1 MASYRKRGDK
11 WRAEVYKNNVR
22 DSQTFDTKREA
33 VEWATRRESELAA
46 AKSGKVIRKTLAFVM
61 QRYADE
67 ISPGKDGGDWEVKR
81 IVAFLRDER
90 TLASGVMQDI
100 NATDLA
106 ELRDRRLKR
115 VKPASVLREIAL
127 WRAIWTQ
134 ARRGE
139 WRYVD
144 HDPWKEVT
152 KPKEGPPRN
161 VLFVGD
167 QVEKIVAALKY
178 TGGQPSTKRQ
188 QTAVA
193 LLLALETA
201 MRASEIVGLTWPRV
215 DLERRFAHLPKT
227 KNGDAR
233 DVPLSKRA
241 VELLQSMVGLHAERV
256 FTIDSASLDTN
267 YRIGRAAAKISG
279 PTFHDSRATA
289 ITRLAK
295 KLELL
300 ELARMVGH
308 RDPRSLMI
316 YYRKSA
322 SDIAK
327 KLDE

>member
-33 VEWATRRESELAA
+33 VEWAQKREGELAA
-46 AKSGKVIRKTLAFVM
+46 MKAGKVIRKTLKAVM
-61 QRYADE
+61 QRYAEE
-67 ISPGKDGGDWEVKR
+67 ISPTKEGGDWEIKR
-81 IVAFLRDER
+81 IVAFLRDES
-90 TLASGVMQDI
+90 TLAAMAMQDI
-100 NATDLA
+100 TAVDLA
-106 ELRDRRLKR
+106 ALRDRRLKA
-115 VKPASVLREIAL
+115 VKPSSVLREIGL

-152 KPKEGPPRN
+152 KPKDGPPRD

-167 QVEKIVAALKY
+167 QVELIVSALRY
-178 TGGQPSTKRQ
+178 AGGQPTTKRQ

-201 MRASEIVGLTWPRV
+201 MRASEIVGLTWGCVDIARRV
-215 DLERRFAHLPKT
+215 AHLPKT

-233 DVPLSKRA
+233 DVPLSRKA
-241 VELLQSMVGLHAERV
+241 VELLQAMTGLDNNRV
-256 FTIDSASLDTN
+256 FTIDSAALDTN
-267 YRIGRAAAKISG
+267 FRLGRAAAKVTG

-289 ITRLAK
+289 ITRLAQ

-316 YYRKSA
+316 YYRKTA
-322 SDIAK
+322 TEIAA
-327 KLDE
+327 KLD

>member
-1 MASYRKRGDK
+1 MASFRKRGDK
-11 WRAEVYKNNVR
+11 WRAEVFKNHVR

-33 VEWATRRESELAA
+33 VEWAHKREAELSATQ
-46 AKSGKVIRKTLAFVM
+46 SGKVIRKSLADVM
-61 QRYADE
+61 QRYSNE
-67 ISPGKDGGDWEVKR
+67 ISPTKDGGDWEVKR
-81 IVAFLRDER
+81 IAAFLRDER
-90 TLASGVMQDI
+90 ALAATMMQDI
-100 NATDLA
+100 SAVDLA
-106 ELRDRRLKR
+106 AFRDRRLMR

-134 ARRGE
+134 AKRGE
-139 WRYVD
+139 WRNVD

-152 KPKEGPPRN
+152 KPKEGPPRD

-178 TGGQPSTKRQ
+178 AGGRPTTKRQ
-188 QTAVA
+188 QAAVA

-201 MRASEIVGLTWPRV
+201 MRASEITGLTWPRV
-215 DLERRFAHLPKT
+215 DLVRRVAHLPKT

-241 VELLQSMVGLHAERV
+241 VELLQAMSGLHPERV

-267 YRIGRAAAKISG
+267 YRLGRAAAGVVG

-289 ITRLAK
+289 ITRLAQ

-300 ELARMVGH
+300 ELARMCGH

-316 YYRKSA
+316 YYRKTA
-322 SDIAK
+322 TEIAA